1 MCAIAG
7 CYNTPH
13 APDITRYGLYMQ
25 QHRGQEWVGMVSSD
39 GHNFHP
45 ERPPLRLRGLVME
58 ALTDTVMQSLMG
70 FMAMGHLRYS
80 TQGASELN
88 NAQPHAAYTSEGPIF
103 FESNGDIVN
112 CHALRM
118 FLIKEGFTFYS
129 QNDGEVIVKLVAYL
143 YRELRD
149 WISALREAKRRLV
162 GTFSG
167 VLMTRDR
174 MFLLRDHLENRPF
187 CYTQSSDGA
196 VFFASES
203 AALDSMTAEY
213 SSFDGSEYQLREV
226 SGDEIIEL
234 ADGKLNTYPD
244 PPPEKRTAHCIF
256 EMIYFSRPESTL
268 FGIQAKEFR
277 RRLGE
282 RLVIEAKPSG
292 DIVSPVPDS
301 SNEAALAVA
310 RVTGIPLEP
319 ILYRHHYTGR
329 TFIAPSQTLRDFGV
343 RLKFNPDRRMIRG
356 KRIVLIDDSIV
367 RGTTMK
373 KLVGMVKR
381 YHPQQVTLLIT
392 CPLIMHPCYYGIDI
406 KGGLVAADLRGN
418 VEAIRQYLGLDGEDR
433 LHFMSMPG
441 LRSCVAE
448 PAKWCFACLSGEYPT
463 DVSEYVPPER

>member
-1 MCAIAG
+1 
-7 CYNTPH
+7 
-13 APDITRYGLYMQ
+13 MQ

-39 GHNFHP
+39 GHNFYP
-45 ERPPLRLRGLVME
+45 ERPPLRMRGLVME

-80 TQGASELN
+80 TQGASELE
-88 NAQPHAAYTSEGPIF
+88 NAQPHTAYTSEGPIF
-103 FESNGDIVN
+103 FCSNGDIVN
-112 CHALRM
+112 CHALRT
-118 FLIKEGFTFYS
+118 FLTKQGFTFYS

-143 YRELRD
+143 YREKGD
-149 WISALREAKRRLV
+149 WIDALREAKRRLV
-162 GTFSG
+162 GSFSG
-167 VLMTRDR
+167 ILMTRDR

-187 CYTQSSDGA
+187 CYTQSPDGA
-196 VFFASES
+196 IFLASES

-213 SSFDGSEYQLREV
+213 HNFDGREYELREV
-226 SGDEIIEL
+226 AGDEIIEL
-234 ADGKLNTYPD
+234 ADGMLTKHPD
-244 PPPEKRTAHCIF
+244 PPPKTRIAHCIF
-256 EMIYFSRPESTL
+256 EMIYFSRPESTI

-277 RRLGE
+277 RRLG
-282 RLVIEAKPSG
+282 RQLVREAIPEG

-310 RVTGIPLEP
+310 QTTRIPLEP

-329 TFIAPSQTLRDFGV
+329 TFIAPSQTLRDYGV

-356 KRIVLIDDSIV
+356 KRIILIDDSIV

-406 KGGLVAADLRGN
+406 KNGLVAADLHSD
-418 VEAIRQYLGLDGEDR
+418 VSAIKRYLGLEDEDR
-433 LHFMSMPG
+433 LHFMSLEG

-463 DVSEYVPPER
+463 DVSQYVPPET